1 MRRKDAIMISC
12 PIAPPNQHS
21 VKLLTAKLKLVFL
34 LFKNNSLFFSTGKVI
49 LACMPASS
57 DFANCEA
64 ILLAKEFD
72 PHGRRTLGVVTKT
85 DDIQPG
91 SNIKAKLQMEPRQ
104 MRLNLGFV
112 AVINRTPIEVK
123 NDTPAEQVR
132 ARERRF
138 FTTNAELKGLDKEF
152 WGMDTL
158 VERIVAIQA
167 ERIQEVSYCLDRAG
181 CHRPCH

>member
-1 MRRKDAIMISC
+1 
-12 PIAPPNQHS
+12 
-21 VKLLTAKLKLVFL
+21 
-34 LFKNNSLFFSTGKVI
+34 
-49 LACMPASS
+49 MPASS

-64 ILLAKEFD
+64 ILLAREFD

-85 DDIQPG
+85 DDVQPG
-91 SNIKAKLQMEPRQ
+91 SNIKAKLRMEARQ

-123 NDTPAEQVR
+123 NNTPAVQVR
-132 ARERRF
+132 ARENRF
-138 FTTNAELKGLDKEF
+138 FTTNAEVKGLDREF

-167 ERIQEVSYCLDRAG
+167 ERIQEVGYIYIGVYCLDRAV
-181 CHRPCH
+181 

>member
-1 MRRKDAIMISC
+1 
-12 PIAPPNQHS
+12 
-21 VKLLTAKLKLVFL
+21 
-34 LFKNNSLFFSTGKVI
+34 
-49 LACMPASS
+49 MPASS

-91 SNIKAKLQMEPRQ
+91 SNIKAKLRMEPRQ
-104 MRLNLGFV
+104 MHLNLGFV

-123 NDTPAEQVR
+123 NDTPADQVR

-138 FTTNAELKGLDKEF
+138 FTTNSELKGLDKEF

-167 ERIQEVSYCLDRAG
+167 ERIQEVSYKIIFLPLGLPPRLPATDDDIFREGKLGA
-181 CHRPCH
+181 RT